1 MATFSLENF
10 GCRAT
15 EADAAAM
22 RRALRSAGWTMLE
35 QHASADVVVLNT
47 CTVTSAADSQAR
59 DAVRKIHRANPA
71 ARILV
76 TGCYAQRAPEDLA
89 QLPGVSWVVGN
100 SHQTEIPRL
109 LRELAAPGAGV
120 PFAARSVANSSSES
134 AEPAPARDFVP
145 LATLDTE
152 PMSLARGPAKILT
165 GDIFAQTSMQVSPL
179 EGIPADRT
187 RPILKIQDGCNNRCS
202 YCVIPFVRGRS
213 RSLPPEEV
221 LQETRNLI
229 DAGAKEIVLS
239 GINLGS
245 YGRDLAP
252 RVELADLVRRI
263 LNETALEQLRF
274 SSIEPQD
281 VTEDFVALVAA
292 SPRIAPHFHV
302 PLQSGSDRILRA
314 MHRWYRAAHYAER
327 IHLIRRAL
335 PDAAIG
341 ADVIAGFPGETD
353 EDFAATFDF
362 IARLPFTYLHVFS
375 FSARPGTKAADL
387 GAPVS
392 LAVTRDRARALRA
405 LGQQK
410 AAAFRELQAGTKC
423 ARAHAGARRR
433 HLDRSFDRELSESA
447 SGRPPPRECL
457 VRSAHQLRAGSSG
470 ARRSAQFSKI
480 TSASARFPLCV
491 IVSEMFFT
499 PSRAANSP
507 ATPCSRSEGLPLG
520 SRITSISRQR
530 MPDRQPVPSAFI
542 AASFAANRPA

>member
-22 RRALRSAGWTMLE
+22 RRALRSAGFTLLD

-71 ARILV
+71 SRILV

-100 SHQTEIPRL
+100 SQQTEIPRL
-109 LRELAAPGAGV
+109 LRESFVPDVETPGAA
-120 PFAARSVANSSSES
+120 FSAANFSRESVDH
-134 AEPAPARDFVP
+134 APARDFVP
-145 LATLDTE
+145 LATIETE

-165 GDIFAQTSMQVSPL
+165 GDIFAQTAMQVSPL
-179 EGIPADRT
+179 DGIPADRT

-202 YCVIPFVRGRS
+202 YCVIPFVRGNS
-213 RSLPPEEV
+213 RSLPPDEV
-221 LQETRNLI
+221 LQETRKLV
-229 DAGAKEIVLS
+229 DGGAKEIVLS

-245 YGRDLAP
+245 YGRDLVP
-252 RVELADLVRRI
+252 RVDLAALVRRI
-263 LNETALEQLRF
+263 LNETSLEQLRF

-292 SPRIAPHFHV
+292 SPRIAQHFHV
-302 PLQSGSDRILRA
+302 PLQSGSDHILRA

-327 IHLIRRAL
+327 IQLIRNLL

-375 FSARPGTKAADL
+375 FSARPGTKAADI
-387 GAPVS
+387 GSPVAS
-392 LAVTRDRARALRA
+392 TVTRDRARALRA

-410 AAAFRELQAGTKC
+410 SAAFRESQAGRTIRALTL
-423 ARAHAGARRR
+423 ARGGDTWTEALTGNYLKARVEGRR
-433 HLDRSFDRELSESA
+433 PANLWCE
-447 SGRPPPRECL
+447 
-457 VRSAHQLRAGSSG
+457 
-470 ARRSAQFSKI
+470 ARIGSAQEE
-480 TSASARFPLCV
+480 PEGEDV
-491 IVSEMFFT
+491 VS
-499 PSRAANSP
+499 SR
-507 ATPCSRSEGLPLG
+507 R
-520 SRITSISRQR
+520 
-530 MPDRQPVPSAFI
+530 
-542 AASFAANRPA
+542 